1 VRNNWGNK
9 AANVFV
15 NWKKLDT
22 SMHVRPLAFVAVI
35 AFCAG
40 GSMAQ
45 INPTATAIDAYL
57 QPYVQS
63 GNFAGDVLVEKNG
76 KVVFEKAYGFAD
88 REHHIRNTAGMRF
101 HIASISMQFTAACV
115 LRLVDT
121 GSVSLSDH
129 VGDFAPGIPGADKIT
144 IRDLLTERSGLPDI
158 NGLPN
163 YDELLQHHQT
173 PASLIAAIEGRP
185 LLFEPGSKFL
195 HEEHSAYNF
204 LALIVEKK
212 TGLAFAAAVE
222 RLVFQPLGLAA
233 SGVDDDSMAHAVHMA
248 SGYQPEGLKGLKPA
262 TAIHWSGKT
271 GNASVY
277 TTAGDEARWV
287 NALFNGRAL
296 SATSREA
303 VLSSPMGIGYGWFKS
318 DNKRFGQTV
327 YNMSG
332 RAPGFASFV
341 LHLQDAQT
349 TIVVLSNIYSSST
362 SPIGYDIAAISL
374 GLPFEPLHF
383 RAPAPG
389 PAELKTCTGTF
400 QFGPDFYQA
409 NAKIALIASG
419 GELSMRWPSGD
430 ASGLLPLGRDRF
442 VDRAYWEPVRIERDA
457 SGKPV
462 ALVYDR
468 YRGTV
473 STSNPSY

>member
-1 VRNNWGNK
+1 
-9 AANVFV
+9 
-15 NWKKLDT
+15 
-22 SMHVRPLAFVAVI
+22 MHVRPLAFVAII

-40 GSMAQ
+40 GSIAQ
-45 INPTATAIDAYL
+45 TNSTAAAIDKYL
-57 QPYVQS
+57 EPYVQS

-76 KVVFEKAYGFAD
+76 RVVFEKAYGFAD
-88 REHHIRNTAGMRF
+88 REHRIRNTAATRF
-101 HIASISMQFTAACV
+101 HIASISMQFTAASI

-121 GSVSLSDH
+121 GSISLSDH
-129 VGDFAPGIPGADKIT
+129 IGGFAQGIPGADKIT

-173 PASLIAAIEGRP
+173 PASLVAAVEGRP

-195 HEEHSAYNF
+195 HEEHSAYNL
-204 LALIVEKK
+204 LALIVEKR
-212 TGLAFAAAVE
+212 TGLPFAAAVE

-233 SGVDDDSMAHAVHMA
+233 SGVDDDSMAQALHMA
-248 SGYQPEGLKGLKPA
+248 RGYQPEGLNGLKPA
-262 TAIHWSGKT
+262 TAINWSGKT

-287 NALFNGRAL
+287 DALFNGHAL
-296 SATSREA
+296 SAASREA
-303 VLSSPMGIGYGWFKS
+303 VLNSPMGIGYGWFRS
-318 DNKRFGQTV
+318 ENKRFGETTW
-327 YNMSG
+327 NMSG

-341 LHLQDAQT
+341 LHLPGAHT
-349 TIVVLSNIYSSST
+349 TVVVLSNIYSSAT

-374 GLPFEPLHF
+374 GLPYEPLHP
-383 RAPAPG
+383 RAPG

-409 NAKIALIASG
+409 NAKIALLANDR
-419 GELSMRWPSGD
+419 ELSMRWPSGD
-430 ASGLLPLGRDRF
+430 VSALLPLGRDEF
-442 VDRAYWEPVRIERDA
+442 VDRAYWEPVKIERDA

-468 YRGTV
+468 FRGTA
-473 STSNPSY
+473 STPTPSY